1 MKEIASMRMFCRK
14 SNQQQSTTDNAH
26 LYADVEAETNNQQYT
41 HTYII
46 MLLNLM
52 IIYIK

>member
-1 MKEIASMRMFCRK
+1 MRIFCRK
-14 SNQQQSTTDNAH
+14 SNQQQLTTDNAH